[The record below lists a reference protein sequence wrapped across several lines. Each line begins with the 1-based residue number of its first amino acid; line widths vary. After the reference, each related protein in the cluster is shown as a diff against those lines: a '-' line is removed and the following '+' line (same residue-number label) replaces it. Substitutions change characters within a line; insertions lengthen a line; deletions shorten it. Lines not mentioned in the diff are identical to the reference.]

1 MSGFVDP
8 RHLKGVTD
16 EDPELL
22 AEFRNHGS
30 EAAFRSLVE
39 RHLRLVYSTAIRL
52 MNGDAHRA
60 QDICQSVFTDLA
72 RSAPSLPKGTVL
84 AGWLHRTTRFTA
96 LEVLR
101 TERRRALR
109 EREATWMKELD
120 TLETEKAWASLRPVL
135 DEALDQLREPDRHAL
150 LLRFFGQRS
159 LAEVGSALGIAEDTA
174 RKRVARALDK
184 MRQRLVSRGI
194 TTTAGALSCML
205 ESRCVE
211 VVPEGL
217 GAPLAGTALATAG
230 TASTSTLGILTL
242 MTSVKTLPTLVAA
255 TIVLVTLGVGYSR
268 YFSKGA
274 SRSPDPDAEGVAEI
288 AAADVF
294 PGDDGGGN
302 RPIPDPGTDRRLA
315 VALSRVQH
323 VLEDRDRTPRYPN
336 PAMEQALAALGGKR
350 AAALPL
356 LLAAL
361 RNSEERVKDRAID
374 GLRQLGASAKD
385 AVPELLHQLRESGSG
400 GAGLIVFA
408 LETIAPSPEMVP
420 DLMDALKQN
429 PAARL
434 FIANSLCSSC
444 WGEPAM
450 TADALKPL
458 LADLDPGV
466 RQIAG
471 YTLAMLLRSR
481 AGDVVLEVAVE
492 GLNSSDDDTRGL
504 ALSALRNLG
513 SDPADPS
520 GRVTRER
527 LGAGAAAAVP
537 PLIAMANNG
546 ENRDRQ
552 QQALMLLNA
561 IDPELRPANPEM
573 HRILETRERDAAF
586 AAAAREGRLSLP
598 ELMEGIQKNPDVL
611 PATAAAL
618 AAMGPDA
625 EAARPALL
633 EALAAMTSKP
643 VAVADLVRVAQS
655 RDALVEALQKIA
667 PDEARA
673 WFTERDLGTVLGVL
687 DDPEIR
693 ADGNRRQRLATAFE
707 SVPGLVDGQPF
718 QMNPDQMHQLMD
730 ALKEADPG
738 IYAAVLSKVRELD
751 PRFGQG
757 RTN

>member
-16 EDPELL
+16 ADPELL

-39 RHLRLVYSTAIRL
+39 RHLPLVYSTAVR
-52 MNGDAHRA
+52 MVNGDAHRA
-60 QDICQSVFTDLA
+60 QDICQSVLTDLA

-101 TERRRALR
+101 TERRRVLR
-109 EREATWMKELD
+109 EREATWMKELE
-120 TLETEKAWASLRPVL
+120 TTETETAWTSLRPVL
-135 DEALDQLREPDRHAL
+135 DETLEQLGEADRHAL
-150 LLRFFGQRS
+150 LLRFFSQRS
-159 LAEVGSALGIAEDTA
+159 LSEVGMALGITEDTA
-174 RKRVARALDK
+174 RKRVGRALEK
-184 MRQRLVSRGI
+184 LRQRLVARGI

-205 ESRCVE
+205 ESRCME
-211 VVPEGL
+211 VLPEGL
-217 GAPLAGTALATAG
+217 GAHLAGTALATAG

-242 MTSVKTLPTLVAA
+242 MTSVKTLTTLVAA

-274 SRSPDPDAEGVAEI
+274 SGSADPDAEGVPEI
-288 AAADVF
+288 AGADVF
-294 PGDDGGGN
+294 PGNGGFGN

-315 VALSRVQH
+315 AALSRVQH
-323 VLEDRDRTPRYPN
+323 VLEDRGRTLRYPN

-361 RNSEERVKDRAID
+361 RNSEERIRDRAID
-374 GLRQLGASAKD
+374 GLRQLDVEAKD

-408 LETIAPSPEMVP
+408 LETIAPSPEVVP
-420 DLMDALKQN
+420 DLVDALKQN

-434 FIANSLCSSC
+434 FIANSLSSSC

-458 LADLDPGV
+458 LADPDPGV
-466 RQIAG
+466 RQMAG

-481 AGDVVLEVAVE
+481 AGDEVLQVAVE
-492 GLNSSDDDTRGL
+492 GLKSSDDDTRGL

-527 LGAGAAAAVP
+527 LGAEAATAVP
-537 PLIAMANNG
+537 ALIAMANDG
-546 ENRDRQ
+546 GNRDQQ

-561 IDPELRPANPEM
+561 IDPELRPTNPEM
-573 HRILETRERDAAF
+573 HRILESREQDAAF
-586 AAAAREGRLSLP
+586 ASWWRAFRRIRTLSLQP
-598 ELMEGIQKNPDVL
+598 QPPWRRWDRTQRQPVPHSWSRWRRWL
-611 PATAAAL
+611 P
-618 AAMGPDA
+618 
-625 EAARPALL
+625 
-633 EALAAMTSKP
+633 
-643 VAVADLVRVAQS
+643 S
-655 RDALVEALQKIA
+655 RSPL
-667 PDEARA
+667 
-673 WFTERDLGTVLGVL
+673 
-687 DDPEIR
+687 
-693 ADGNRRQRLATAFE
+693 RRGSR
-707 SVPGLVDGQPF
+707 
-718 QMNPDQMHQLMD
+718 
-730 ALKEADPG
+730 
-738 IYAAVLSKVRELD
+738 
-751 PRFGQG
+751 
-757 RTN
+757 